1 MQLIGHMINNYTNQR
16 VKRLSFRFCYLFVLI
31 TRVAANARTTVCL
44 VSDSSK
50 KNQAYASYPTKQ
62 FIYF

>member
-1 MQLIGHMINNYTNQR
+1 MQLIENMINNYTNQR

-44 VSDSSK
+44 VLDSSK
-50 KNQAYASYPTKQ
+50 KDQAYASYPTKQ